1 MFFVRRFFL
10 IIPMIPCCLLV
21 AWAQSG
27 RADKSQR
34 QVVRE
39 TPASC
44 IEPLREDELSS
55 FCVPPPLFEEDA
67 CAPASEFLAKI
78 SLNLPDGTP
87 LRIAL
92 DRRTRVDHP
101 GEMIHGKIVETVY
114 AFDQPVIPAGSVVSG
129 RIASISPVSGVKRTM
144 AYANGDFSPFHK
156 YEVTFDTLTLPDGKQ
171 FPIKTAV
178 SAGTA
183 EVVHLVSNPDK
194 AKQKNAAGRAADEAK
209 KEAKGKVQEAKDQAH
224 ETWQKMTAPGRMHRF
239 KQFLLSQSP
248 YRRQYLEL
256 GTRFVADLDAP
267 LDFGETTRTGGQLA
281 AVGGAPVPDGTLKAR
296 LVAEVSSATAT
307 GGTSVAAILTE
318 PLYSPAH
325 QLILP
330 ANSRLIGRVLQ
341 AKPAHKLHHNGEL
354 RVIFE
359 RIETSEEAVQA
370 LSQMQTQAEN
380 FQASSQAMAGN
391 LEGLEVARSA
401 HMKLDE
407 EGGARTTDSK
417 TRYLST
423 GLAVLLAAAATH
435 PDGEH
440 GTTDAAGDP
449 GVRTAAGGS
458 GFRLTGALLSLAV
471 KSAPVSMAFGA
482 YGASASIYSNF
493 ISRGQ
498 DVVLPKDTSLEVG
511 FGRPHPA
518 VASQPRSQ

>member
-1 MFFVRRFFL
+1 MIVYLRMSLFIL
-10 IIPMIPCCLLV
+10 LIPCCIPV
-21 AWAQSG
+21 ALAQS
-27 RADKSQR
+27 DPVENPQR
-34 QVVRE
+34 PAVPVTQ
-39 TPASC
+39 ASC
-44 IEPLREDELSS
+44 DEAPREDALVSL
-55 FCVPPPLFEEDA
+55 CVPPSFSEEDA
-67 CAPASEFLAKI
+67 APPASEFLAKI
-78 SLNLPDGTP
+78 SLSLPNGTP

-92 DRRTRVDHP
+92 DQRTRVDHP
-101 GEMIHGKIVETVY
+101 GEMVHGKVVETVY
-114 AFDQPVIPAGSVVSG
+114 AFDHPVIPAGSIVSG
-129 RIASISPVSGVKRTM
+129 QIISINPVSGVKRTL

-156 YEVTFDTLTLPDGKQ
+156 YEATFEMLTLPDGRQ
-171 FPIKTAV
+171 FPIKTTV
-178 SAGTA
+178 SMGTA

-194 AKQKNAAGRAADEAK
+194 AKQKSAADNAK
-209 KEAKGKVQEAKDQAH
+209 QEAKGKVQEAKEQVH
-224 ETWQKMTAPGRMHRF
+224 ETWQKMTAPGRTHRL

-248 YRRQYLEL
+248 YRRQYLEP

-281 AVGGAPVPDGTLKAR
+281 AVGGAPVPDSTLKAR

-307 GGTSVAAILTE
+307 RDTTVTAILTE
-318 PLYSPAH
+318 PMYSPAH
-325 QLILP
+325 QLLLP

-341 AKPAHKLHHNGEL
+341 AKPAHKMHHNGEL

-370 LSQMQTQAEN
+370 LSQMQAQAEHL
-380 FQASSQAMAGN
+380 QAGSQAMVGN

-423 GLAVLLAAAATH
+423 GLAVLLAAAASH
-435 PDGEH
+435 PDAER

-458 GFRLTGALLSLAV
+458 GFRLTGAVLSLAV
-471 KSAPVSMAFGA
+471 KSTPVSMAFGA

-493 ISRGQ
+493 LSRGH
-498 DVVLPKDTSLEVG
+498 DVVLPKDTPLEIG
-511 FGRPHPA
+511 FGNPHPA
-518 VASQPRSQ
+518 AASQPKSQ